1 MKNVKMVDYNNPNEK
16 NEISNAILK
25 NFATHF
31 FNILSEILSILLKMF
46 EYSNNLKLFE
56 YF

>member
-1 MKNVKMVDYNNPNEK
+1 MKNVKMVDYNNQNEK

-31 FNILSEILSILLKMF
+31 FNILSEITLII
-46 EYSNNLKLFE
+46 Y
-56 YF
+56 YFF